1 MYVDKLDGKIGES
14 LRLDS
19 LASLSDRLRR
29 DQKRCLN
36 IDEQIARIE
45 TGTPNRM
52 AVLKAITD
60 LQTLWDHLTIGERS
74 RLVSTL
80 IERIDHDPV
89 ESTISITLSPT
100 GLQSFGSGNQDHES

>member
-1 MYVDKLDGKIGES
+1 
-14 LRLDS
+14 
-19 LASLSDRLRR
+19 
-29 DQKRCLN
+29 
-36 IDEQIARIE
+36 
-45 TGTPNRM
+45 M

-89 ESTISITLSPT
+89 ESTISTTLSPT
-100 GLQSFGSGNQDHES
+100 GLQSFRSGNGEHES